1 MIVAALAMMI
11 ASACGGSSASSARP
25 AVGAAERVRWG
36 GALVDLVPRDAT
48 VVVIARPEE
57 MLREGAAR
65 AVLEA
70 IAPDEHLE
78 RYRQHTGIDPRRIE
92 ELVWAESRAGSLLL
106 VRGPFSAP
114 LAVAEMGHRMLPIES
129 SSEAPFVRRAG
140 HYQGARRDLVALAD
154 HVLAVISGSPELAE
168 DVLGRARHGEA
179 GGALGAE
186 PAASLLMAHR
196 SSPLVV
202 VAPQPLGLPP
212 GSGVA
217 LLLARERAMLVAG
230 TPRGERDIGL
240 VAELR
245 GEFPPGADE
254 NFRALF
260 ASLASSDL
268 GVAIGMPAALET
280 FTVDADAE
288 HVVLRATIPAGTLA
302 AALRVLFEAE
312 ITELVEGT
320 PEHGGAPTSALTAP

>member
-1 MIVAALAMMI
+1 MIAALAMSI
-11 ASACGGSSASSARP
+11 ASACGASSSTGRAVPAPERAR
-25 AVGAAERVRWG
+25 WD
-36 GALVDLVPRDAT
+36 GALVDLAPRDAS

-57 MLREGAAR
+57 MLRERAAR
-65 AVLEA
+65 DVLDA

-92 ELVWAESRAGSLLL
+92 ELVWAESNEGSLLL

-129 SSEAPFVRRAG
+129 STDEPFVRRVG

-154 HVLAVISGSPELAE
+154 HVLAVISGSPELA
-168 DVLGRARHGEA
+168 DDILGRARRGEA
-179 GGALGAE
+179 GGALADE
-186 PAASLLMAHR
+186 PVASLVMAHR
-196 SSPLVV
+196 GAPLVV
-202 VAPQPLGLPP
+202 VAPRPLALPP

-217 LLLARERAMLVAG
+217 LLLARERAMLVTG
-230 TPRGERDIGL
+230 TPRGDADIGV

-245 GEFPPGADE
+245 GEFPPGADQ

-260 ASLASSDL
+260 ESVASSDL
-268 GVAIGMPAALET
+268 GVAIGMSAALET

-288 HVVLRATIPAGTLA
+288 HVVLRATIPAPTLA
-302 AALRVLFEAE
+302 AGLRVLFEAE
-312 ITELVEGT
+312 IAELVDGT
-320 PEHGGAPTSALTAP
+320 PEHAGTPTGARTSP